1 MSTTFADTV
10 RADVINPIET
20 LCGLLSEEGCYAEFA
35 WFSGILQML
44 ATPEDEA
51 SVLTAVIELSQCA
64 FLGFVFSHEAAV
76 QIDQILERAIT
87 LSHTMSAPLPLKI
100 DAPQRFPVACIGFE
114 PAACRS

>member
-1 MSTTFADTV
+1 MRTTFADTV

-20 LCGLLSEEGCYAEFA
+20 LCSLLSEEGCYAEFA

-64 FLGFVFSHEAAV
+64 FHCHTESVHVVVYSKDQTFVSNNC
-76 QIDQILERAIT
+76 LR
-87 LSHTMSAPLPLKI
+87 
-100 DAPQRFPVACIGFE
+100 
-114 PAACRS
+114 

>member
-1 MSTTFADTV
+1 MSATFADTV
-10 RADVINPIET
+10 RAEVIIPIES
-20 LCGLLSEEGCYAEFA
+20 LCGLLNEEACYAELV
-35 WFSGILQML
+35 WFSNILKML

-87 LSHTMSAPLPLKI
+87 LAHTMS
-100 DAPQRFPVACIGFE
+100 E
-114 PAACRS
+114 PATPSGAH

>member
-87 LSHTMSAPLPLKI
+87 LSHTKSAPSTPTG
-100 DAPQRFPVACIGFE
+100 AH
-114 PAACRS
+114 